1 MDSIAERENAW
12 EKWEGVDSSAE
23 RMPGTSGRV
32 WTRLLRERM
41 PGKSRRVWTR
51 VPRESAREKWAGL
64 DSRKKAVY
72 SEVLRGRRE
81 SRVGRSVA
89 CFYKGILCM
98 TREYPYFLAVKP

>member
-1 MDSIAERENAW
+1 MSG
-12 EKWEGVDSSAE
+12 KSGSVDSSAE
-23 RMPGTSGRV
+23 R
-32 WTRLLRERM
+32 EN
-41 PGKSRRVWTR
+41 
-51 VPRESAREKWAGL
+51 AREKWAGL

-72 SEVLRGRRE
+72 SEVFRGRRE